1 MRTLITIAIVV
12 LLVIGAIAL
21 GVKFFNTSVDETE
34 RDRLSVEPALLARF
48 ERVREGVAEVEEP
61 ALTTLPLICRDDLCL
76 HLHERGQQRLGGDWR
91 RHKLRGLKAR
101 RDELAPERL
110 PC

>member
-34 RDRLSVEPALLARF
+34 R
-48 ERVREGVAEVEEP
+48 ER
-61 ALTTLPLICRDDLCL
+61 
-76 HLHERGQQRLGGDWR
+76 HGD
-91 RHKLRGLKAR
+91 
-101 RDELAPERL
+101 
-110 PC
+110 